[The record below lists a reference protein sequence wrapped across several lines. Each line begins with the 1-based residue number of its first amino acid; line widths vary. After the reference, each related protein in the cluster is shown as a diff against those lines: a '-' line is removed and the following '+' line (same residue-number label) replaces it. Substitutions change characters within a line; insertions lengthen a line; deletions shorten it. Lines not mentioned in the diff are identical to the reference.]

1 MKIAMENTAEETPDE
16 KEFEDIYKSKL
27 SFVLSWR
34 AIMKNADEENADIII
49 KFSFKEL
56 LSEIKINV
64 R

>member
-49 KFSFKEL
+49 KYMDML
-56 LSEIKINV
+56 L
-64 R
+64 